1 MSNGS
6 SSAKKPARLG
16 RGLSAL
22 VGTNPPIVV
31 ESTTRAVQKPT
42 FQSTEGAPVA
52 TGGLVRLPIDSIAPN
67 PQQPR
72 RSFDE
77 TALRSLADSIAR
89 DGLMQPVVVRAV
101 GDGYELV
108 AGERRLR
115 ASRLA
120 GQAEIS
126 AIVREVDDRASAELA
141 LIENLQREDL
151 NPVERARAFGA
162 LCDRYNMT
170 HAEVGERVGIDRVS
184 VSNHLRL
191 LELDEGLLAMI
202 EDGRLGFG
210 HARALLAV
218 SDPARR
224 LALGVLAS
232 EESWSVR
239 AVERAAGGY
248 NSTQGAGN
256 AQDENDLKSGA
267 EKTASHSADDSSR
280 VRARAVLDDMERR
293 LSEHL
298 GTRVTLRTDRRGQK
312 GSVTIEFFSL
322 DEFDGILERLGYRQD
337 IS

>member
-1 MSNGS
+1 LQIGS
-6 SSAKKPARLG
+6 IG
-16 RGLSAL
+16 
-22 VGTNPPIVV
+22 
-31 ESTTRAVQKPT
+31 
-42 FQSTEGAPVA
+42 
-52 TGGLVRLPIDSIAPN
+52 PN

-77 TALRSLADSIAR
+77 GALQSLADSIAR
-89 DGLMQPVVVRAV
+89 DGLIQPVVVRAV
-101 GDGYELV
+101 GEGRFELV

-115 ASRLA
+115 ASMLA
-120 GQAEIS
+120 GLTEIT
-126 AIVREVDDRASAELA
+126 AIVRDVDDRSSAELA

-151 NPVERARAFGA
+151 NPVERARAFAA
-162 LCDRYNMT
+162 LSDRYGMT
-170 HAEVGERVGIDRVS
+170 HAQVGERVGIDRAS

-191 LELDEGLLAMI
+191 LDLDDSLLAMV

-218 SDPARR
+218 SDATRR
-224 LALGVLAS
+224 VALGVLAA
-232 EESWSVR
+232 EEFWSVR
-239 AVERAAGGY
+239 AVERAAAGY

-256 AQDENDLKSGA
+256 AQHENELKSGA
-267 EKTASHSADDSSR
+267 EKAAANGADDSSR

-322 DEFDGILERLGYRQD
+322 DEFDGILDRLGYRQD
-337 IS
+337 HS

>member
-1 MSNGS
+1 MSNES
-6 SSAKKPARLG
+6 KRPARLG

-22 VGTNPPIVV
+22 VGTNPAVAIETPTRTVQTSNIVPAA
-31 ESTTRAVQKPT
+31 S
-42 FQSTEGAPVA
+42 GPVVS
-52 TGGLVRLPIDSIAPN
+52 GGLTRLAIDSIVPN

-77 TALRSLADSIAR
+77 AALRTLADSISR

-101 GDGYELV
+101 GEGYELV

-115 ASRLA
+115 ASKLA
-120 GQAEIS
+120 GLTEIS
-126 AIVREVDDRASAELA
+126 AIVRAVDDRASAELA

-151 NPVERARAFGA
+151 NPVERARAFAA

-170 HAEVGERVGIDRVS
+170 HAEVGDRVGMDRVS

-191 LELDEGLLAMI
+191 LDLDDSLLAMV

-224 LALGVLAS
+224 VALGVLAA

-239 AVERAAGGY
+239 AVERAAAER
-248 NSTQGAGN
+248 NTTQESAS
-256 AQDENDLKSGA
+256 AADENTLNPAAAK
-267 EKTASHSADDSSR
+267 SADPGNSDPTR

-322 DEFDGILERLGYRQD
+322 DEFDGILDRLGYRQD
-337 IS
+337 VS